1 MQTDR
6 QADRQTDRHT
16 DIPNARIDAYMHKH
30 TQKAYLLNPKRGL
43 GAPPAW
49 RTADDGTGPGTA
61 ALKPR
66 HRGAAAGGWLGRNPI
81 SMATHISLP
90 VFKLTEKQTPT

>member
-1 MQTDR
+1 MDPATEPKSQSTKSST
-6 QADRQTDRHT
+6 AFC
-16 DIPNARIDAYMHKH
+16 
-30 TQKAYLLNPKRGL
+30 NPKRGL
-43 GAPPAW
+43 GAPLARG
-49 RTADDGTGPGTA
+49 RTADGGTGTRTA

-90 VFKLTEKQTPT
+90 VFKLTEK

>member
-1 MQTDR
+1 M
-6 QADRQTDRHT
+6 A
-16 DIPNARIDAYMHKH
+16 
-30 TQKAYLLNPKRGL
+30 GL
-43 GAPPAW
+43 GAPLA
-49 RTADDGTGPGTA
+49 RGQTADGGTGTRTA

>member
-1 MQTDR
+1 MREGGLDAVHVTIAYHEDF
-6 QADRQTDRHT
+6 RQTVDR
-16 DIPNARIDAYMHKH
+16 ISQWNR
-30 TQKAYLLNPKRGL
+30 LLDQYNDLIQPG
-43 GAPPAW
+43 
-49 RTADDGTGPGTA
+49 RTADDGTGLGTA

-90 VFKLTEKQTPT
+90 VFKLTEKQTST